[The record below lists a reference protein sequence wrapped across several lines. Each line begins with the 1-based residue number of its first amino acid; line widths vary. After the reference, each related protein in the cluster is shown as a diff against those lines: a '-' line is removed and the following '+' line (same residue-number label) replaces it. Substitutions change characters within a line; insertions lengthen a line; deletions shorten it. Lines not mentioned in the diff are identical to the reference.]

1 MTDNSEN
8 KLEFV
13 LNIELVEQTQVT
25 IDSLLASD
33 CSKELIKQL
42 FLTFFK
48 PRISNSLYLL

>member
-1 MTDNSEN
+1 MTDNSKN

-13 LNIELVEQTQVT
+13 LNAVLVEQIQLT

-42 FLTFFK
+42 FLTFFR
-48 PRISNSLYLL
+48 PRISNSLII